1 MPRSFACVE
10 SDGLLA
16 DEALIRSE
24 WITGMLVMMMIVE
37 LAGRWEDNESQ
48 VVQEVKIQGRQ

>member
-1 MPRSFACVE
+1 ME

-24 WITGMLVMMMIVE
+24 WITGMIYRESVKVE
-37 LAGRWEDNESQ
+37 DDKQDQ
-48 VVQEVKIQGRQ
+48 VVQEVKIQDGQ